1 MKLKEEKIV
10 DSFYS
15 FFFKKKKLVE
25 RVKAKKI
32 KIKEK

>member
-15 FFFKKKKLVE
+15 LFFKKKKMVE